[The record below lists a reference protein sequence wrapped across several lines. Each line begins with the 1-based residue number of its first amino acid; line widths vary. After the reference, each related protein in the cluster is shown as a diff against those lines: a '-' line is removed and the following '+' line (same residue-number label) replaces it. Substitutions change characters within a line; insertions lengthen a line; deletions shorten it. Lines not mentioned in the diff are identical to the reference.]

1 MHTNWHPLFT
11 PVSYSV
17 RFFTYAFS
25 RPHSS
30 RRAILTKFPSLLAMR
45 TVREFRTLTG
55 LQILDTPLPE
65 IITREG
71 YRTTSSAYHHL
82 FYNGPLVHWPIET
95 EAHDVVFAEKLNE
108 HHLAVEMPGVA
119 NHPCSNTREQY
130 ICGDDADVY
139 ARFMQNALTPVAA
152 VGFAQGI
159 KTNFGN
165 FRASEEYA
173 EFKNRRRGRRLNQ
186 EAGVDESHIFLT
198 LLQFTVLLN
207 VSPVLILLWGRLT

>member
-1 MHTNWHPLFT
+1 
-11 PVSYSV
+11 
-17 RFFTYAFS
+17 
-25 RPHSS
+25 
-30 RRAILTKFPSLLAMR
+30 MR

-173 EFKNRRRGRRLNQ
+173 EFKNRLHCPAKCLSGINTTLGAPDVKLAGEVKTGWNHLLEEFQAWSQDKNGEKRFRRALGQIARYMHIYGM
-186 EAGVDESHIFLT
+186 AYGVLT
-198 LLQFTVLLN
+198 T
-207 VSPVLILLWGRLT
+207 